1 VENQDLPMTK
11 SSRPFF
17 QKKSRWIFSL
27 ALALTVVITGFQIWN
42 EPPLSAY
49 EGKEVS
55 KILEMMPQ
63 KDKERLEYF
72 FREYIGWEEMGYVL
86 FGGKPMALTGKDKKL
101 YPFKSFSSFL
111 YSISPRR
118 IQSENGFVTWK
129 KYEKFFPMKRFVFL
143 YDETELE
150 VNSFFINKES
160 FLQKVQHHADDF
172 KRILNRDVT
181 GEELLREGMEKSL
194 LSKVLCDHDLLM
206 GILFGFGRN
215 NAYLFHQRS
224 QLASKEERMSFCKKC
239 NFGDPWE
246 KEFEELDGKY
256 KEIGWISAYITG
268 DHLKNLELIMFPG
281 FCAALDDPE
290 THQIKEEFLQT
301 RKKIIDFYKGKDFLA
316 ATLQAL
322 TSDYTDR
329 E

>member
-1 VENQDLPMTK
+1 MTK

-101 YPFKSFSSFL
+101 HPFKSFSSFL
-111 YSISPRR
+111 YAISPRR
-118 IQSENGFVTWK
+118 IQFKNGFETWQ

-143 YDETELE
+143 YDETESE
-150 VNSFFINKES
+150 VNGLFINKES
-160 FLQKVQHHADDF
+160 FLQKVQHYADDF

-181 GEELLREGMEKSL
+181 GEELLKEGMEKSL
-194 LSKVLCDHDLLM
+194 LSEVLCDHDLLM

-215 NAYLFHQRS
+215 NA
-224 QLASKEERMSFCKKC
+224 
-239 NFGDPWE
+239 
-246 KEFEELDGKY
+246 
-256 KEIGWISAYITG
+256 
-268 DHLKNLELIMFPG
+268 
-281 FCAALDDPE
+281 
-290 THQIKEEFLQT
+290 
-301 RKKIIDFYKGKDFLA
+301 
-316 ATLQAL
+316 
-322 TSDYTDR
+322 
-329 E
+329 